1 MSDVYLTAIRLRSVC
16 RELNQ
21 CLAAAALLTWKSILL
36 FCLVCAWKCCKFQ
49 RTGPGSDPGPGPRFG
64 FGSGFDLD
72 GVLPLDALFK
82 PVSCFQ
88 SWFFS
93 YKS

>member
-1 MSDVYLTAIRLRSVC
+1 MW

-21 CLAAAALLTWKSILL
+21 CLAAATLLTWKSILL
-36 FCLVCAWKCCKFQ
+36 LFWFVHVSVVCKFQ
-49 RTGPGSDPGPGPRFG
+49 RTGPGSDPGSDPGPGPRFG
-64 FGSGFDLD
+64 FGSGFDID